1 METLKFKTDLHCNH
15 CIATIT
21 PYLDDIS
28 EISQWNVDL
37 KDENK
42 TLTVKGDNL
51 SSEKIIDALAQAGYA
66 GELMNQ

>member
-1 METLKFKTDLHCNH
+1 MDKLKFKTNLHCDN

-37 KDENK
+37 KDDNK
-42 TLTVKGDNL
+42 TLTVKGENL
-51 SSEKIIDALAQAGYA
+51 SPDKIIDALAQAGYKS
-66 GELMNQ
+66 EVIK

>member
-21 PYLDDIS
+21 PYLDDMS

-66 GELMNQ
+66 CEPMNQ

>member
-21 PYLDDIS
+21 PYLDDMS
-28 EISQWNVDL
+28 EISQWTVDL

-66 GELMNQ
+66 CELMNQ